1 MVVKHSLTFSFLFLF
16 FFRNSG
22 HLGANSRLKLLFCI
36 KDPKSIPLQLRDWP
50 TVAAVAAV
58 QWAGEKYHCTK
69 GWVESQGSDTF
80 FFNALDVFKED
91 LLFSLGVHLQ
101 PKGQEC
107 AAGICT
113 TNWFVNRF
121 FKKWLLFCRFF
132 PPPHSLTDTKG
143 GVRWDSSGESSFI
156 FTNKFVWLHKIICS

>member
-1 MVVKHSLTFSFLFLF
+1 MVVKHSLTFF
-16 FFRNSG
+16 FGNSG

-80 FFNALDVFKED
+80 FSMLSTYLRKICYSVSVSICN
-91 LLFSLGVHLQ
+91 
-101 PKGQEC
+101 PKGRNAPLEY
-107 AAGICT
+107 
-113 TNWFVNRF
+113 V
-121 FKKWLLFCRFF
+121 
-132 PPPHSLTDTKG
+132 
-143 GVRWDSSGESSFI
+143 
-156 FTNKFVWLHKIICS
+156 